1 MQLTEQPIAEAVRVA
16 LAACRRHFVAVA
28 GFSALLNLLFLV
40 PMLYMIQIYDRVVP
54 TDGRL
59 TLLFLTLVLL
69 FGLVSLALLDLVR
82 SRLLVRASARLDREL
97 SAVLMEASL
106 AERGGALDRLAR
118 QTMREFDSLRQVL
131 TGPAMLALMDAPWAP
146 LYILVCF
153 LIHPWLGLLV
163 LVGTLLLA
171 VIAWRAERG
180 TSDITLRAG
189 EAASVTYV
197 AQEQMLARSDVVRAL
212 GMRENMVRR
221 HLGDRTEMVRLQL
234 AASFAGSS
242 HVAASKFLRLTL
254 QSLALGLGA
263 WLAISGRTSV
273 GAIFAASFLAGRAM
287 QPVEQLLGQWRTVTQ
302 ARGAFDKLNHLLA
315 RREATTALT
324 SLPAPKGR
332 LAAENLV
339 LGDQARG
346 VVLLGGVS
354 FQVAPGEVVAVMGPS
369 GAGKS
374 TLMRVLAG
382 ATRVDRGTIRIDG
395 ASTTDWDSERLARHI
410 GYLPQDVS
418 LFAGTV
424 KENISRFDC
433 GPANE
438 IDAEAIAAAKGCR
451 AHELIL
457 GLSGGY
463 DLPLGWGGAG
473 LSAGQA
479 QRVALARAL
488 YRAPAIV
495 LLDEP
500 NSALDSAGEQQLVET
515 LRDLKA
521 RGAAVM
527 VVAHRTGILAAVD
540 RVIVMANGRI
550 ELDGPRD
557 QVMARLQGGPQA
569 APPASTPP
577 KIGPGTITARPRG
590 VAK

>member
-1 MQLTEQPIAEAVRVA
+1 MRLTELPIADAMRVA

-28 GFSALLNLLFLV
+28 GFSALLNLLFMV
-40 PMLYMIQIYDRVVP
+40 PMLYMIQVYDRVVP

-59 TLLFLTLVLL
+59 TLLFLTMVLL

-82 SRLLVRASARLDREL
+82 SRILVRASARLDREL

-131 TGPAMLALMDAPWAP
+131 TGPAMLALIDAPWAP
-146 LYILVCF
+146 LYIIVCF
-153 LIHPWLGLLV
+153 LIHPWLGLMV
-163 LVGTLLLA
+163 LVGTVLLA
-171 VIAWRAERG
+171 GIAWQAERG
-180 TSDITLRAG
+180 TNDATRRAG
-189 EAASVTYV
+189 EAASITYV

-212 GMRENMVRR
+212 GMRDNMVRR
-221 HLGDRTEMVRLQL
+221 HLRDRMEMVRLQL
-234 AASFAGSS
+234 AASFAASR
-242 HVAASKFLRLTL
+242 HVATSKFLRLSL
-254 QSLALGLGA
+254 QSMALGLGA
-263 WLAISGRTSV
+263 WLAISGRTSA

-287 QPVEQLLGQWRTVTQ
+287 QPVEQLLGQWRTVAQ
-302 ARGAFDKLNHLLA
+302 ARVAFDKLNHLLA

-324 SLPAPKGR
+324 ALPAPKGR
-332 LAAENLV
+332 LAAENL
-339 LGDQARG
+339 LLADPARG
-346 VVLLGGVS
+346 AVLLAGVS

-382 ATRVDRGTIRIDG
+382 AARADRGAIRVDG
-395 ASTTDWDSERLARHI
+395 ASTADWDSEKLARHI
-410 GYLPQDVS
+410 GYLPQDVA

-424 KENISRFDC
+424 KENISRFDT
-433 GPANE
+433 GAAAD
-438 IDAEAIAAAKGCR
+438 IDGEAIAAAQACR

-457 GLSGGY
+457 GLPGGY

-500 NSALDSAGEQQLVET
+500 NSALDMLGEQQLVQT
-515 LRDLKA
+515 LMDLKT
-521 RGAAVM
+521 RGAAVII
-527 VVAHRTGILAAVD
+527 VAHRTGVLAAVD
-540 RVIVMANGRI
+540 RVIVMSGGRI

-557 QVMARLQGGPQA
+557 QVMARLQGGPQP
-569 APPASTPP
+569 APPASPP
-577 KIGPGTITARPRG
+577 ANIVPGTITARPRG